1 MKDRFGL
8 ETRGDPRAVEAL
20 GEAVSAL
27 YAMRPETMGFLKT
40 AASDPYCAL
49 GKMLGAYL
57 GLMSSERGPG
67 AAGVARMGEIR
78 PADAREAAH
87 LAVIRAWAA
96 GDWSGASRRLDDV
109 LEAWPTDPI
118 ALNAAHQLDFFL
130 GDAERLRSR
139 PTAALETWDPG
150 DPVYPFLSGMQA
162 FGLEECGDYPAA
174 EGSARRALEAAP
186 RDVWAQHA
194 LAHALEMQGRAR
206 EGQDLLDDR
215 RDDWS
220 HDHFLKVHTAWHYA
234 VFGLETGETERVLS
248 LHDAT
253 VWDGGPDPLAMTL
266 IDSAGLLW
274 RLKLD
279 GVDAGSR
286 WDRLSDEW
294 ALRDEGAWY
303 AFNDLHAVLAHCG
316 AGRLKRARALIDRMT
331 AASANP
337 DPAATNAQALRAA
350 GLAAARGVLAHAENE
365 HAACVA
371 HLAPVRRLMP
381 VFGGSHAQ
389 RDAWQR
395 TLLVSALRAG
405 ETGFARVLIQERL
418 AERPASVWNRAR
430 LAEVDGLS
438 PGR

>member
-8 ETRGDPRAVEAL
+8 ETRGDPRSVEAL
-20 GEAVSAL
+20 GEAVAAL
-27 YAMRPETMGFLKT
+27 YAMRPEAMGHLKT
-40 AASDPYCAL
+40 AASDPDCAL
-49 GKMLGAYL
+49 GRMLGAYL

-67 AAGVARMGEIR
+67 AAGVARMGGIVA
-78 PADAREAAH
+78 ADAREAAH
-87 LAVIRAWAA
+87 LSVIRTWAA
-96 GDWSGASRRLDDV
+96 GDWSGASRRLDDL
-109 LEAWPTDPI
+109 LEAWPGDPI

-130 GDAERLRSR
+130 GDAGRLRDR
-139 PTAALETWDPG
+139 PAAALRAWDGAAPG
-150 DPVYPFLSGMQA
+150 FAYLHGMHA

-174 EGSARRALEAAP
+174 EAAARRALDAAP
-186 RDVWAQHA
+186 DDVWAQHA
-194 LAHALEMQGRAR
+194 LVHALEMQGRSHA
-206 EGQDLLDDR
+206 GLDLLEGR
-215 RDDWS
+215 RADWG
-220 HDHFLKVHTAWHYA
+220 HDHFLKVHTSWHA
-234 VFGLETGETERVLS
+234 ALFALETDGPERALA

-279 GVDAGSR
+279 GVDAGGR

-316 AGRLKRARALIDRMT
+316 AGRLERARALVDRMAE
-331 AASANP
+331 AAANP

-350 GLAAARGVLAHAENE
+350 GLSAARGVLAFAEGDF
-365 HAACVA
+365 AASVA
-371 HLAPVRRLMP
+371 HLAPVRRQMA

-395 TLLVSALRAG
+395 TLLVAALRGG
-405 ETGFARVLIQERL
+405 ETGFARVLVEERL
-418 AERPASVWNRAR
+418 AERPASAWSLARRAELDAVSR
-430 LAEVDGLS
+430 
-438 PGR
+438 